1 MSEITNMVGQMDP
14 KISDQVIYSLIKQK
28 KDANKTSNSQTI
40 KLQTGGSS
48 PTLEINPRADN
59 KDNNSFIS
67 SETLEKNPYKSRIN
81 VKSNQSYDTII
92 RSELGRKS
100 IPKNYEKHATEQI
113 HILDDLFKYEQHMLV
128 TKTDKG
134 EPTKSENMW
143 IVWPPIVYFIKWVIK
158 DQNYG
163 DFAD

>member
-1 MSEITNMVGQMDP
+1 
-14 KISDQVIYSLIKQK
+14 
-28 KDANKTSNSQTI
+28 
-40 KLQTGGSS
+40 
-48 PTLEINPRADN
+48 
-59 KDNNSFIS
+59 
-67 SETLEKNPYKSRIN
+67 
-81 VKSNQSYDTII
+81 
-92 RSELGRKS
+92 
-100 IPKNYEKHATEQI
+100 
-113 HILDDLFKYEQHMLV
+113 MLV